1 MADSRERTL
10 ALLALGEAIT
20 TINREATARNFGPS
34 TRGDRDAE
42 YVETARKVEELFL
55 ANGWFAPLPKPD
67 FSNTSDTNWHPACGG
82 TETPFIARS
91 GARLLY
97 CFQPSS
103 GNHAYL
109 NLDTD
114 TILTNEEAELHMQL
128 Y

>member
-1 MADSRERTL
+1 MVDDETIKEIKER
-10 ALLALGEAIT
+10 
-20 TINREATARNFGPS
+20 ARLFVYDNFTNPS
-34 TRGDRDAE
+34 TSDFLII
-42 YVETARKVEELFL
+42 ETAMLVGASIALDQKDDEYKPTLT
-55 ANGWFAPLPKPD
+55 PD
-67 FSNTSDTNWHPACGG
+67 FSDRSDTNWHPACGG
-82 TETPFIARS
+82 TETPFLSRS

-114 TILTNEEAELHMQL
+114 MILSQEESEQLMQL